1 MSQINVS
8 FEIVEKNTGG
18 HLYEIEQKLRYL
30 GDSFRRNNLRT
41 ESVEEEEADD
51 EN

>member
-1 MSQINVS
+1 M
-8 FEIVEKNTGG
+8 EKNTGG

-30 GDSFRRNNLRT
+30 GDSSRRNNLRT
-41 ESVEEEEADD
+41 EGVEEEEEADD